1 MVKKIHIISKIKSIF
16 EIFRVDQYVKSLLV
30 FAPLLII
37 AKDNF
42 FSYFYNILPVFFC
55 FILLSSIIYII
66 NDINDLESDKLNPFK
81 FNRPLVKGT
90 ISIKECLFL
99 ISLLILI
106 FIFIFFNFSL
116 FKLSY
121 VFLSY
126 FLINLFYCFV
136 LKKFFLID
144 ILSVSSGYG
153 LRVISG
159 YITINTELNIALISG
174 VILLSMFILMI
185 KRRAEYN
192 EKTFKNSLN
201 LYDNQKIYKNII
213 LIINLL
219 IITNYYFFAKNL
231 FDLKLLIISY
241 IFVFFALLR
250 LNLLIIEDK
259 VKKNIT
265 NFIIK
270 DIYLII
276 LLFIW
281 IVIFILRN
289 I

>member
-1 MVKKIHIISKIKSIF
+1 MVKKIHIISKTKSIL
-16 EIFRVDQYVKSLLV
+16 EISRVDQYVKSLLV
-30 FAPLLII
+30 FTPLLIV
-37 AKDNF
+37 AKDNL
-42 FSYFYNILPVFFC
+42 FSYFCNILPVFFC

-66 NDINDLESDKLNPFK
+66 NDINDLENDKLNPFK

-90 ISIKECLFL
+90 ISIKECSFL

-116 FKLSY
+116 LKLSY

-126 FLINLFYCFV
+126 FLINLFYCFI

-159 YITINTELNIALISG
+159 YIAINAQLNIPLISG
-174 VILLSMFILMI
+174 VILLSIFILMI

-219 IITNYYFFAKNL
+219 IITNYYFFAKNG
-231 FDLKLLIISY
+231 F
-241 IFVFFALLR
+241 
-250 LNLLIIEDK
+250 
-259 VKKNIT
+259 
-265 NFIIK
+265 
-270 DIYLII
+270 
-276 LLFIW
+276 
-281 IVIFILRN
+281 
-289 I
+289 